1 MVAEAKLWSE
11 MTLGIVLRGYESD
24 VNGMIRVALF
34 HFESVA
40 SVQKNGPAPR
50 FNPPA
55 PGRPV
60 PHKFLIR
67 KRPRYSQIRPN
78 RFLSR

>member
-1 MVAEAKLWSE
+1 
-11 MTLGIVLRGYESD
+11 MTVGIVLRGYESD
-24 VNGMIRVALF
+24 VNREICVALLR
-34 HFESVA
+34 VGDLITT
-40 SVQKNGPAPR
+40 QNGPTPR

-67 KRPRYSQIRPN
+67 LWREIYESS
-78 RFLSR
+78 LGSCA